1 MMGPSRFIFLALPVA
16 LLVAG
21 IAPAVGLAQPAE
33 THGEVS
39 QVSGDQVVIQLD
51 EPTTVSDTA
60 RGRVFAQG
68 ETSTAVAEVTVQSTR
83 GTLVLG
89 RIAEE
94 LGRATVQTGQRV
106 IFPALRT
113 GATGGENAT
122 VSLESVPKGATV
134 HLVAKRNSRTL
145 GTTPTLAKL
154 PPGSHRL
161 RFRKSGYIPLDR
173 VVTVRPDTVQGVRVT
188 LKALDQPVVAQ
199 KGTLSV
205 RPSPDSAVVFVDG
218 SKVGTGRAQVPVSG
232 GTHRVRA
239 TAHGYTAKA
248 ESLTVEGEEH
258 RRVAIDLSRDTS
270 ALRVTSRPTQ
280 AFVSVDGEQ
289 VGRTPLTTTQP
300 AGSHMV
306 VVEKSGY
313 TAVERSVTVTKG
325 AKDTLRL
332 ALRRPLDVELAT
344 QQEGPVQNPRL
355 TREDDEVRVQ
365 YSLPSAEASYEVE
378 MQLSMNGGG
387 TYQDVP
393 DEVVSGD
400 VGDEVQPGPGRE
412 IRWRALEQHS
422 GGLTGD
428 ENRVRIAAEKVS
440 TTGYPGRPGFF
451 VEAGYSGAFLSFGE
465 IEGNSVGGF
474 EAQRILGRVGYASS
488 RADLSF
494 FVQQAGLEGYGGRF
508 DEPAEQTSGAK
519 EWSIG
524 TRVGAVIVDQGDTWP
539 IALYSST
546 TYTYR
551 QQEVSSLG
559 NQFSSAQTHELRF
572 KTRAY
577 HAFSLGDSFD
587 IAPHISYAPT
597 VLTLTRV
604 ESPLGTNTRFG
615 TRGGSGFWGGVGMF
629 LGSSDFGFRLEVE
642 GGLPVP
648 IGHIS
653 AGLYF

>member
-1 MMGPSRFIFLALPVA
+1 MMGPSRVIFLALPVA

-21 IAPAVGLAQPAE
+21 IAPAVGLAQPVE

-39 QVSGDQVVIQLD
+39 QVSGDQVVIQLN

-134 HLVAKRNSRTL
+134 HLVAKRNDRTL

-173 VVTVRPDTVQGVRVT
+173 TVTVRPDTILGVRVT

-218 SKVGTGRAQVPVSG
+218 SKVGTGRAQVPVSEG
-232 GTHRVRA
+232 AHQVRA

-248 ESLTVEGEEH
+248 ESLTVEGGEL
-258 RRVAIDLSRDTS
+258 RRVAINLSRDTG
-270 ALRVTSRPTQ
+270 ALRVTSTPTQ
-280 AFVSVDGEQ
+280 AFVSVDGVQ

-365 YSLPSAEASYEVE
+365 YALPSAEASYEVE
-378 MQLSMNGGG
+378 LQLSMNGGG

-412 IRWRALEQHS
+412 IRWEALEQHS

-451 VEAGYSGAFLSFGE
+451 MEAAYAGLSLNFGE
-465 IEGNSVGGF
+465 SVGGF
-474 EAQRILGRVGYASS
+474 EGQGIWGRVGYAWS

-494 FVQQAGLEGYGGRF
+494 FVRQSGLEAYNRGV
-508 DEPAEQTSGAK
+508 DEPAEQTSSTK

-524 TRVGAVIVDQGDTWP
+524 TRVGAVVVDQGDTWP

-559 NQFSSAQTHELRF
+559 NQFASAQTHELRF

-587 IAPHISYAPT
+587 IAPHISYT
-597 VLTLTRV
+597 SRGLTLTRV

-615 TRGGSGFWGGVGMF
+615 RGPNGLWLWGVGMF

-642 GGLPVP
+642 GALIPAGR
-648 IGHIS
+648 IS

>member
-1 MMGPSRFIFLALPVA
+1 M
-16 LLVAG
+16 
-21 IAPAVGLAQPAE
+21 
-33 THGEVS
+33 
-39 QVSGDQVVIQLD
+39 
-51 EPTTVSDTA
+51 
-60 RGRVFAQG
+60 
-68 ETSTAVAEVTVQSTR
+68 
-83 GTLVLG
+83 
-89 RIAEE
+89 
-94 LGRATVQTGQRV
+94 
-106 IFPALRT
+106 
-113 GATGGENAT
+113 
-122 VSLESVPKGATV
+122 
-134 HLVAKRNSRTL
+134 
-145 GTTPTLAKL
+145 
-154 PPGSHRL
+154 
-161 RFRKSGYIPLDR
+161 
-173 VVTVRPDTVQGVRVT
+173 VTVRPDTVQGVRVT

-218 SKVGTGRAQVPVSG
+218 SKVGMGRAQVPVSEG
-232 GTHRVRA
+232 AHQVRA

-248 ESLTVEGEEH
+248 ESLTVEGGER
-258 RRVAIDLSRDTS
+258 RRVAIDLSRDTG
-270 ALRVTSRPTQ
+270 ALRVTSTPTQ
-280 AFVSVDGEQ
+280 AFVSVDGVQ

-332 ALRRPLDVELAT
+332 ALRRPLDVELAA

-412 IRWRALEQHS
+412 IRWEALEQHS

-451 VEAGYSGAFLSFGE
+451 VEAEYVGFSWNLESVD
-465 IEGNSVGGF
+465 GNSLGGF
-474 EAQRILGRVGYASS
+474 EGQGIWGRIGYAWS

-494 FVQQAGLEGYGGRF
+494 FVQQSGSEAYNRGV
-508 DEPAEQTSGAK
+508 DEPAEQTSSTK
-519 EWSIG
+519 VWSIG

-546 TYTYR
+546 TYFYR
-551 QQEVSSLG
+551 QRQVSLQDD
-559 NQFSSAQTHELRF
+559 QFASAQEHQLSFR
-572 KTRAY
+572 TRAY

-597 VLTLTRV
+597 VLTLARV

-615 TRGGSGFWGGVGMF
+615 TRDGSWLWGVGMF
-629 LGSSDFGFRLEVE
+629 LGSSDLGFRLEVE
-642 GGLPVP
+642 GALIPAGR
-648 IGHIS
+648 IS